1 MDGRSIF
8 QLAPLLQNTYFKEVL
23 YMPGRSSGLRMT
35 ADDDSVHV
43 RMGYKGTSHK
53 KF

>member
-1 MDGRSIF
+1 
-8 QLAPLLQNTYFKEVL
+8 
-23 YMPGRSSGLRMT
+23 MPGRSCGLRMT

-43 RMGYKGTSHK
+43 RMGYKETSHK

>member
-1 MDGRSIF
+1 
-8 QLAPLLQNTYFKEVL
+8 
-23 YMPGRSSGLRMT
+23 MPGRSSGLRMT

-43 RMGYKGTSHK
+43 CMGYKETSHK

>member
-1 MDGRSIF
+1 
-8 QLAPLLQNTYFKEVL
+8 
-23 YMPGRSSGLRMT
+23 MPGRSSSLRMT

-43 RMGYKGTSHK
+43 RMGYKETSHK